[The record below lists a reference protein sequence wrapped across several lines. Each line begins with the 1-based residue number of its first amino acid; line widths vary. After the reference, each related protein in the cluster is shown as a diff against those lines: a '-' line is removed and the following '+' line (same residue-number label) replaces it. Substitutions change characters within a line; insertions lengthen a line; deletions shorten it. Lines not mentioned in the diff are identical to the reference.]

1 MSGQW
6 TTKAFSKNSTPV
18 ELDDSILEEK
28 VVILLQGDNNF
39 GDEIYSYVQLTI
51 RALQKMREFL
61 ISGEKFMPAEF
72 GTVLAAGKGQPSQEL
87 RSEMAVT
94 YGMIDKPGA
103 AVRTTPQK
111 PEIKMP
117 SFAVKDVGNFWDE

>member
-1 MSGQW
+1 MSGNW

-18 ELDDSILEEK
+18 ELDDAVLDEK

-51 RALQKMREFL
+51 RNLQKMRDFL
-61 ISGEKFMPAEF
+61 VSGEKFMPAEF
-72 GTVLAAGKGQPSQEL
+72 GTVLAAGKGEPSQEL

-94 YGMIDKPGA
+94 YGMIDKPGG
-103 AVRTTPQK
+103 AVRTTPK
-111 PEIKMP
+111 KSEKMP
-117 SFAVKDVGNFWDE
+117 SFAVKDVGSFWDE